1 MVQEMEEKKKP
12 DNKKDK
18 KKDSKLKKVL
28 LIVVPI
34 LLAIVLGLGIAY
46 AILGNKDEKE
56 EYKLPEDVLSYDQLL
71 QELDQDK
78 IERIEMHVGS
88 TSIKVKLRE
97 EDKVKAAIIPS
108 TQAFVELVQ
117 EKILED
123 NSDLLLV
130 QKDTSPVLSIF
141 TKLFSFIPTLLLIA
155 LFLLMFKMQDRK
167 STRLNSSHM

>member
-117 EKILED
+117 EKILAKEPRP
-123 NSDLLLV
+123 S
-130 QKDTSPVLSIF
+130 
-141 TKLFSFIPTLLLIA
+141 
-155 LFLLMFKMQDRK
+155 M
-167 STRLNSSHM
+167 